1 MHTSTKRVVVGLDN
15 GGNVNNATV
24 LETAG
29 RFLVD
34 ALVESPSFVREG
46 PDIAIDALVRTF
58 DDVLALTGR
67 AKTAVLAVGLDTPG
81 PASAE
86 GVISSRGSTNFSHP
100 AWRNFDVRS
109 ALAERLQLP
118 VIYNN
123 DGNAAAL
130 YAHHMHFGSSGGEH
144 SSIAAIV
151 GTGLGGGVI
160 EAGQVVKGASGMA
173 GELGHVHI
181 PMSGLLADDQPMPKC
196 NCGFLGDAESLASLI
211 GIENNLLPYWLTQFD
226 GHPLGTIEVPE
237 EAARQVRAYGEAGDE
252 MALKIFEQQAMAL
265 GRLFTI
271 AASYT
276 DPSVYFLGGGVV
288 ESTPA
293 FRDWFMGKVREH
305 TVLREE
311 QTRLATFAV
320 VPDLDMA
327 GARGAALSALA
338 SLQIRSGDLRRR

>member
-1 MHTSTKRVVVGLDN
+1 
-15 GGNVNNATV
+15 
-24 LETAG
+24 
-29 RFLVD
+29 
-34 ALVESPSFVREG
+34 
-46 PDIAIDALVRTF
+46 
-58 DDVLALTGR
+58 
-67 AKTAVLAVGLDTPG
+67 
-81 PASAE
+81 
-86 GVISSRGSTNFSHP
+86 
-100 AWRNFDVRS
+100 
-109 ALAERLQLP
+109 
-118 VIYNN
+118 
-123 DGNAAAL
+123 
-130 YAHHMHFGSSGGEH
+130 MHFGSAGSEH

-181 PMSGLLADDQPMPKC
+181 PMAGLLGDNQPMPRC
-196 NCGFLGDAESLASLI
+196 NCGFVGDAESVASLT
-211 GIENNLLPYWLTQFD
+211 GIENNLLPYWLTRFPD
-226 GHPLGTIEVPE
+226 HPLGKIEVPD

-271 AASYT
+271 AANYT
-276 DPSVYFLGGGVV
+276 DPGVYFLGGGVV

-338 SLQIRSGDLRRR
+338 TLQGQSGDLIHR